1 MLVHIPAVLNAD
13 QVQECRRSLD
23 QAEWIDGRATAGHQ
37 SSRMKDNVQVPE
49 GHPVARKLGDMILT
63 ALERSPLFIAAALPL
78 NVYPPL
84 FNRYQG
90 GQTYGTHIDGA
101 IRDIAG
107 TPHRVRTDL
116 SATLFISSP
125 EDYEGG
131 ELMIEDNY
139 GVQRVK
145 LPAGDMILY
154 PASSLHRVQPVT
166 RGARVASFLWLQ
178 SMIRDDGER
187 TLLLDLDTAI
197 QQLNRIAAD
206 NPAMVQLTSV
216 YHNLLRRWA
225 ET

>member
-78 NVYPPL
+78 KVYPPL